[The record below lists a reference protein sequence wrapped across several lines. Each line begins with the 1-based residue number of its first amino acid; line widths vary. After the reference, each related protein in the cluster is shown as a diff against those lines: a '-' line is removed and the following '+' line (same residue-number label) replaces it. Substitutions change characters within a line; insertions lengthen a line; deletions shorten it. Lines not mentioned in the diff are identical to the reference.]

1 MEHTMV
7 DERKATEAEYRV
19 LLLSTAKAVS
29 KAEKRRKNSQT
40 TNSQSF
46 PW

>member
-19 LLLSTAKAVS
+19 LLSVAKAVS